1 MELSVSDDRRK
12 NDNYGMVLLVVW
24 VLVAL
29 LLAKTT
35 SLGLP
40 LSGVIGLVCGWLIAS
55 RLK

>member
-1 MELSVSDDRRK
+1 MSDGRRK

-24 VLVAL
+24 VLVGL

-40 LSGVIGLVCGWLIAS
+40 LSGGIGLVCGWFIAS